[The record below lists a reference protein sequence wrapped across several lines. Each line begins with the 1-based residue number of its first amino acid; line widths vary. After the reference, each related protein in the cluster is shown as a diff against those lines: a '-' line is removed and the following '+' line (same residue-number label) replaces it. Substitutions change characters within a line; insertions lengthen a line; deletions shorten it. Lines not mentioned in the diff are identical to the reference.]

1 MFCEIWYP
9 NRVEIGEGI
18 IKKLGEKLKDR
29 KVFITAYKK
38 GIRSSGNLS
47 RLIDIL
53 DEHEVSYILYK
64 GIKPDPDIQCIDEG
78 AELCRQE
85 HCDLVLGIGGGSVL
99 DAAKAIGIMVTNPG
113 SVREYQMGE
122 KHITQKGLPVYA
134 VPTTSG
140 SGSEAS
146 KVAVIS
152 NIEAGVKKS
161 LSHPYMIPEYA
172 LIDPE
177 LTVSLPKE
185 LTYSTGMDAL
195 SHAIESYCSLN
206 ANPITEAYSL
216 KAMEL
221 IINNLETAVNCPWDL
236 QARTNMAIGSF
247 IAGVALN
254 AGVGAVHILAQP
266 LGAVCGISHGDAC
279 AILLPVVMRMNYCY
293 CKDRFIKMAEAMGL
307 NVSTSS
313 GEAAAKAVI
322 DYIETMYERLDIPS
336 KLSEVCSI
344 TKDDFRDVMES
355 VNNSTIHIKT
365 NPRAVDESLLVEI
378 LDKAI

>member
-1 MFCEIWYP
+1 MCYEIWFP
-9 NRVEIGEGI
+9 NRVEVGEGI
-18 IKKLGEKLKDR
+18 IGKLGEKLKGR
-29 KVFITAYKK
+29 KVFIAAYKK
-38 GIRSSGNLS
+38 GARSSGNLN
-47 RLIDIL
+47 RLIGIL

-78 AELCRQE
+78 VELCRQE
-85 HCDLVLGIGGGSVL
+85 RCDLVLGIGGGSVL
-99 DAAKAIGIMVTNPG
+99 DAAKAIGIMVNNPG

-122 KHITQKGLPVYA
+122 KHITQRSLPVYA
-134 VPTTSG
+134 IPTTSG

-161 LSHPYMIPEYA
+161 LAHPYMIPGYA

-195 SHAIESYCSLN
+195 SHAVESYCSLN

-221 IINNLETAVNCPWDL
+221 IISNLETAVNCPWDL
-236 QARTNMAIGSF
+236 KARRNMAMGSF
-247 IAGVALN
+247 MAGVALN

-266 LGAVCGISHGDAC
+266 LGAVCGISHGFAC
-279 AILLPVVMRMNYCY
+279 AILLPVVMRKNYSY
-293 CKDRFIKMAEAMGL
+293 CGERFVKMAEVMGL
-307 NVSTSS
+307 NVPASS

-322 DYIETMYERLDIPS
+322 DHIESMRARLGMPS
-336 KLSEVCSI
+336 RLSEVCSI
-344 TKDDFRDVMES
+344 TRDDFKDVMES
-355 VNNSTIHIKT
+355 MKNSTSHIKT
-365 NPRAVDESLLVEI
+365 NPRLADEKLLMEI
-378 LDKAI
+378 LDEAV